1 MWPNPHF
8 SADLVTFTE
17 EILNRKL
24 HFCAVLHPYV
34 SQADGF
40 DILVDLPGYENPSNL
55 FHAAV
60 QPDLVLKRNHHIIVI
75 ELRCCFKTNLLHS
88 RNFKIEKYKTFKR
101 HSNSYSQQNWNIF
114 FQNAMTQLYCKN
126 IFESNIN
133 CSWVKQNMSETVI
146 GCLHYI
152 YTRRNKEWNNPQ
164 LMKFTW

>member
-17 EILNRKL
+17 EKSLTENFI
-24 HFCAVLHPYV
+24 FCAVLHPYV

-75 ELRCCFKTNLLHS
+75 ELTCCFKTNLLHS
-88 RNFKIEKYKTFKR
+88 RNFKR

-114 FQNAMTQLYCKN
+114 FSAL
-126 IFESNIN
+126 
-133 CSWVKQNMSETVI
+133 
-146 GCLHYI
+146 L
-152 YTRRNKEWNNPQ
+152 
-164 LMKFTW
+164 